1 MDNVDPIPE
10 KFVLELWSVKTRR
23 MLGIELTSDTIGKLN
38 TIHVANSDD
47 NLIPLYV
54 LTKRIGPLCW
64 TWVTGD
70 CGETVVVVLP
80 HACFRAFLV
89 LPCARILLLI
99 GWYAGYSSFV

>member
-70 CGETVVVVLP
+70 CGETCCGVAARVFP
-80 HACFRAFLV
+80 AFLV
-89 LPCARILLLI
+89 LPCARILLFI